1 MIFYKYRHFW
11 EFEQY
16 FIILSDF
23 MELKSTLM
31 QIPDIIIAIDGYSS
45 TGKSSF
51 AKIIANEFSFLY
63 LDSGALYRGVTLF
76 AIENG
81 YISDDNTI
89 NVPELEKGMETLDLH
104 FGEGGTYIGDRCIE
118 QEVRSM
124 MVASKVSPIATVA
137 EVRDFVDRKLREFGK
152 AKRVVMDGRDIG
164 TTVFPDAELKIFM
177 TADPLVRA
185 ERRADEMRAKGLEV
199 NIEEVLA
206 NLQERDYIDSHRE
219 VSPLSKADDAIVL
232 DNSYMNMEQQ
242 LEWLKGII
250 AEKFGC

>member
-1 MIFYKYRHFW
+1 
-11 EFEQY
+11 
-16 FIILSDF
+16 

-51 AKIIANEFSFLY
+51 AKIVANEFAFLY

-81 YISDDNTI
+81 YIGDDNTI

-104 FGEGGTYIGDRCIE
+104 FGEGGTYMGDRCIE

-124 MVASKVSPIATVA
+124 MVAGKVSPIAAVA

-164 TTVFPDAELKIFM
+164 TTVFPEAELKLFM
-177 TADPLVRA
+177 TADPMIRA
-185 ERRADEMRAKGLEV
+185 QRRADEMVAKGDEV
-199 NIEEVLA
+199 DLQEVLK

-219 VSPLSKADDAIVL
+219 VSPLTQAADAIVL
-232 DNSYMNMEQQ
+232 DNSHMTMDDQMVWIRKVISER
-242 LEWLKGII
+242 
-250 AEKFGC
+250 FGC